1 MESITICMISQG
13 QWMMMNNHSTIR
25 TMWNDREHDD
35 WEDGVDIPLQYPKT
49 YDDETFSD
57 E

>member
-1 MESITICMISQG
+1 
-13 QWMMMNNHSTIR
+13 MMMNNHSTIR
-25 TMWNDREHDD
+25 TMWNDREQDD
-35 WEDGVDIPLQYPKT
+35 WEDGVDIPFQSPTT